1 MTRQEG
7 GQRQEITCLERE
19 LEKTEDPEIRRSIER
34 DIENARE
41 ILSLLAEILGDNE
54 PEPTKQK

>member
-41 ILSLLAEILGDNE
+41 ILSLLAEILGDKE
-54 PEPTKQK
+54 L